1 MNCQDLHTIEGLQ
14 FMPVKANKQ
23 PIIKGWQ
30 TSSDKH
36 DLSNCVAVGLVCG
49 KLSGNLE
56 CVDIDLKYDLTG
68 KLFENYKRLI
78 NEIDNTLL
86 GKLVVQ
92 QTKSGGYHFIYRCQI
107 IAGNLKLANRS
118 TTEQERQSTYQE
130 TYKSELSK
138 STPDDK
144 AKTIA
149 MKASEND
156 KVRVLFETRGEGGQ
170 IVCFPTNGYKLV
182 YGDYHSID
190 EITSEQR
197 DILHGVARQF
207 NEIIEEE
214 AIPLKKMVF
223 DRKTG
228 GLSVF
233 DDYNQRG
240 DVCELLQ
247 QHGWKFVTQK
257 GQKSIFLR
265 PGQATSQTSGN
276 FDHAKNWF
284 SVFTTSTEFEPQKA
298 YLPYAVFAVLE
309 CNKDYSIAHKRLLE
323 LGYGD
328 KPEEKKKDPESTR
341 VIKSRINPEDGD
353 LSFLAKAVDYDEY
366 LQQVRDGTLKQG
378 LTTGSPYLDEFFL
391 FKEGNLVMTNGH
403 DNTGKALCLN
413 TPLPTPTGW
422 TTMGDI
428 KIGDY
433 LFDENGR
440 LCSVINAT
448 AVQYN
453 KKCYKV
459 IFSNSEEII
468 CCEDHLWEIQTIDK
482 FKKVLSVKEMV
493 VGGIKKAFKQKTL
506 SKYTISLPSPIK
518 MPSRINFIIN
528 PYTLGVWLGDGMS
541 RGNRFATSEI
551 DMEEMVKNICED
563 GHPARG
569 VKQKDGKC
577 EIQITGAD
585 TYFSTRLKCLNLIK
599 NKHVPVE
606 YLRASVDERL
616 ALLQGL
622 MDTDGSVDKKGQLEF
637 CNQNEM
643 IITGFKELLSSL
655 GIKFSLTIK
664 NPACN
669 GIKTNKKAF
678 YISFSCDLDKFPVF
692 RLKRKISRMSQTRT
706 RGTSVQIVDIIP
718 VKSVPVRCIEV
729 DSKNHLF
736 LCGKT
741 MIPTHNSVFT
751 WWLLLLAAM
760 YHGWRGIIFS
770 SENTLGAFMRKMIQF
785 YWGKSL
791 YGKFAMNDT
800 EYQTAKAFIEKHFS
814 LIKAQEDL
822 YNYKDIINMV
832 KKARKS
838 SKYDYGMIDPYNSLK
853 IDLSGF
859 SKLSTHE
866 YHYEALSEI
875 KSYGQQNNFG
885 WFVNHHA
892 VTAALRAKD
901 GEKKYPVAP
910 QKADTEGG
918 GKVSNKA
925 DDFVTIHR
933 ITQHPTDWMVTEVHV
948 RKIKDTETGGRV
960 TPIDSPV
967 KFEMYKGGC
976 GFIER
981 REDGLRNI
989 DPIHQ
994 WHMKNGIIQQELYK
1008 SEKQINNSFNDHSK
1022 IIDING
1028 WMPYKDFNNDE
1039 GPF

>member
-30 TSSDKH
+30 TSAEKH
-36 DLSNCVAVGLVCG
+36 DLSNCIAVGLVCG

-56 CVDIDLKYDLTG
+56 CVDIDTKYDLTG
-68 KLFENYKRLI
+68 KMYETYKKLI
-78 NEIDNTLL
+78 NEIDSTLL
-86 GKLVVQ
+86 GRLVVQ
-92 QTKSGGYHFIYRCQI
+92 QTKSGGYHFIYRCQV
-107 IAGNLKLANRS
+107 IAGNLKLANRK
-118 TTEQERQSTYQE
+118 TTEQERQQTYQD
-130 TYKSELSK
+130 TYQNELSK

-144 AKTIA
+144 ARAIA
-149 MKASEND
+149 AKASEND

-170 IVCFPTNGYKLV
+170 IVCLPTSGYKLV
-182 YGDYHSID
+182 YGDWYSIS
-190 EITSEQR
+190 EITPEQR
-197 DILHGVARQF
+197 EILHGIAMQF
-207 NEIIEEE
+207 NEVIEEQ
-214 AIPLKKMVF
+214 AIPLKKMVY

-233 DDYNQRG
+233 DDYNQRA
-240 DVCELLQ
+240 DVCQLLQ
-247 QHGWKFVTQK
+247 EHGWKFVHQK

-309 CNKDYSIAHKRLLE
+309 CNKDYAAAHKRLLE
-323 LGYGD
+323 MGYGE
-328 KPEEKKKDPESTR
+328 PAQEKKQSTESTR
-341 VIKSRINPEDGD
+341 AIKSRVNPDDEDF
-353 LSFLAKAVDYDEY
+353 SFLAKPADYDEY

-403 DNTGKALCLN
+403 DNTGK
-413 TPLPTPTGW
+413 
-422 TTMGDI
+422 
-428 KIGDY
+428 
-433 LFDENGR
+433 
-440 LCSVINAT
+440 
-448 AVQYN
+448 
-453 KKCYKV
+453 
-459 IFSNSEEII
+459 
-468 CCEDHLWEIQTIDK
+468 
-482 FKKVLSVKEMV
+482 
-493 VGGIKKAFKQKTL
+493 
-506 SKYTISLPSPIK
+506 
-518 MPSRINFIIN
+518 
-528 PYTLGVWLGDGMS
+528 
-541 RGNRFATSEI
+541 
-551 DMEEMVKNICED
+551 
-563 GHPARG
+563 
-569 VKQKDGKC
+569 
-577 EIQITGAD
+577 
-585 TYFSTRLKCLNLIK
+585 
-599 NKHVPVE
+599 
-606 YLRASVDERL
+606 
-616 ALLQGL
+616 
-622 MDTDGSVDKKGQLEF
+622 
-637 CNQNEM
+637 
-643 IITGFKELLSSL
+643 
-655 GIKFSLTIK
+655 
-664 NPACN
+664 
-669 GIKTNKKAF
+669 
-678 YISFSCDLDKFPVF
+678 
-692 RLKRKISRMSQTRT
+692 
-706 RGTSVQIVDIIP
+706 
-718 VKSVPVRCIEV
+718 
-729 DSKNHLF
+729 
-736 LCGKT
+736 
-741 MIPTHNSVFT
+741 SVFT

-791 YGKFAMNDT
+791 YGKYAMNDM
-800 EYQTAKAFIEKHFS
+800 EYKIAKDFIEKHFA

-838 SKYDYGMIDPYNSLK
+838 LRYDYGMIDPYNSLK

-925 DDFVTIHR
+925 DDFITIHR
-933 ITQHPTDWMVTEVHV
+933 ITQHPTDWMVTELHV

-976 GFIER
+976 AFIER
-981 REDGLRNI
+981 REDGVRNV
-989 DPIHQ
+989 DPIQQ
-994 WHMKNGIIQQELYK
+994 WHIKNGTIQQELYEP
-1008 SEKQINNSFNDHSK
+1008 EKAIVQPSNGQTK

-1028 WMPYKDFNNDE
+1028 WMPFKNDDFDNNE
-1039 GPF
+1039 QPF

>member
-30 TSSDKH
+30 TSAEKH
-36 DLSNCVAVGLVCG
+36 DLSNCIAVGLVCG

-68 KLFENYKRLI
+68 KIYETYKRLI
-78 NEIDNTLL
+78 NEIDSTLL

-92 QTKSGGYHFIYRCQI
+92 QTKSGGYHFIYRCSV
-107 IAGNLKLANRS
+107 IAGNLKLANRR
-118 TTEQERQSTYQE
+118 TTEQERQQTYQDS
-130 TYKSELSK
+130 YQNELSK

-144 AKTIA
+144 ARAIA
-149 MKASEND
+149 AKASEND

-170 IVCFPTNGYKLV
+170 IVCFPTSGYKIV
-182 YGDYHSID
+182 YGDWYSIN
-190 EITSEQR
+190 EITPEQR
-197 DILHGVARQF
+197 EVLHGIAMQF
-207 NEIIEEE
+207 NEVVEEQS
-214 AIPLKKMVF
+214 IPLKRMVY
-223 DRKTG
+223 DKKNG

-233 DDYNQRG
+233 DDYNQRA

-247 QHGWKFVTQK
+247 QHGWKFVSQK

-276 FDHAKNWF
+276 FDHSKNWF

-309 CNKDYSIAHKRLLE
+309 CNKDYAAAHKRLLGM
-323 LGYGD
+323 GYGE
-328 KPEEKKKDPESTR
+328 PAQEKKQPTESTR
-341 VIKSRINPEDGD
+341 AIKSRVNPDDEDF
-353 LSFLAKAVDYDEY
+353 SFLAKPADYEEY

-403 DNTGKALCLN
+403 DNTGK
-413 TPLPTPTGW
+413 
-422 TTMGDI
+422 
-428 KIGDY
+428 
-433 LFDENGR
+433 
-440 LCSVINAT
+440 
-448 AVQYN
+448 
-453 KKCYKV
+453 
-459 IFSNSEEII
+459 
-468 CCEDHLWEIQTIDK
+468 
-482 FKKVLSVKEMV
+482 
-493 VGGIKKAFKQKTL
+493 
-506 SKYTISLPSPIK
+506 
-518 MPSRINFIIN
+518 
-528 PYTLGVWLGDGMS
+528 
-541 RGNRFATSEI
+541 
-551 DMEEMVKNICED
+551 
-563 GHPARG
+563 
-569 VKQKDGKC
+569 
-577 EIQITGAD
+577 
-585 TYFSTRLKCLNLIK
+585 
-599 NKHVPVE
+599 
-606 YLRASVDERL
+606 
-616 ALLQGL
+616 
-622 MDTDGSVDKKGQLEF
+622 
-637 CNQNEM
+637 
-643 IITGFKELLSSL
+643 
-655 GIKFSLTIK
+655 
-664 NPACN
+664 
-669 GIKTNKKAF
+669 
-678 YISFSCDLDKFPVF
+678 
-692 RLKRKISRMSQTRT
+692 
-706 RGTSVQIVDIIP
+706 
-718 VKSVPVRCIEV
+718 
-729 DSKNHLF
+729 
-736 LCGKT
+736 
-741 MIPTHNSVFT
+741 SVFT

-760 YHGWRGIIFS
+760 YHGWKGIIFS

-791 YGKFAMNDT
+791 HGKYAMSDG
-800 EYQTAKAFIEKHFS
+800 EYQIAKKFIEGHFA

-838 SKYDYGMIDPYNSLK
+838 SAYHYGMIDPYNSLK

-925 DDFVTIHR
+925 DDFITIHR
-933 ITQHPTDWMVTEVHV
+933 ITQHPTDWMVTELHV

-976 GFIER
+976 AFIER
-981 REDGLRNI
+981 REDGVQAI
-989 DPIHQ
+989 DPIHN
-994 WHMKNGIIQQELYK
+994 WHVMNGTIQQELYDL
-1008 SEKQINNSFNDHSK
+1008 STQITNKPTNGHSK
-1022 IIDING
+1022 VIDING
-1028 WMPYKDFNNDE
+1028 WMPFKDSDFNNDE
-1039 GPF
+1039 TPF